1 MPPVSSMA
9 GSDLHRVGMTR
20 LPTKN
25 KGQMKDHPE
34 LPVELTGVLVNDIQP
49 DPEAAEIEKKIEL
62 LKESR
67 LILTLSNELMMK
79 LNGEADYRGKS
90 VEDYCVQVLAESLN
104 VQIGKAHI
112 TGPSFMSGQK
122 TGQKIKGPSF
132 ATNSE
137 YAVQ

>member
-1 MPPVSSMA
+1 M
-9 GSDLHRVGMTR
+9 
-20 LPTKN
+20 N
-25 KGQMKDHPE
+25 NHPE

-49 DPEAAEIEKKIEL
+49 DPEAAEIDKKIDL

-67 LILTLSNELMMK
+67 LILTLSNELMVK

-112 TGPSFMSGQK
+112 SSPSFMNGQK
-122 TGQKIKGPSF
+122 TEKIKGPSF
-132 ATNSE
+132 ATNSDYRIE
-137 YAVQ
+137 